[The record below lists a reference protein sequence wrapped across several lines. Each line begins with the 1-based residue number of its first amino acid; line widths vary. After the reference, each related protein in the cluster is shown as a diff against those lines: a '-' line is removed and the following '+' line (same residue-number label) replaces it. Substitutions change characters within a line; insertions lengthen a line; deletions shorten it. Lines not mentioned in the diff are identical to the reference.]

1 MSSSCILANL
11 LVTGGTGQIGSF
23 LCDELVNRENT
34 VLCYDTRASADILRS
49 PTGRIRTF
57 VGDVTDF
64 DGLLEVSRLNSIDCI
79 IHLAALLVLESK
91 EHPSRSYRTNILGT
105 NNVMEVARL
114 LDIAKIIFAS
124 SVTVYGLPKTKTRG
138 VADEDDIPDVPCDPY
153 STSKAAAELMG
164 RFYRDTY
171 GLDITCLRLAGAW
184 GPGRYSGYTGQFN
197 DFIRR
202 VAVDESARIPED
214 FAYTG
219 AKLRWLYVKDVGRC
233 FAHAAESSRPKGY
246 LYNTGSERPFNASE
260 VVRILRSLFPAA
272 EIELTRRDEPT
283 ELSRTVAG
291 PNGLDVDCSRLYRE
305 LGFEPRFDLNSA
317 VKDMVDLER
326 SKLNLSPL

>member
-57 VGDVTDF
+57 V
-64 DGLLEVSRLNSIDCI
+64 
-79 IHLAALLVLESK
+79 
-91 EHPSRSYRTNILGT
+91 
-105 NNVMEVARL
+105 
-114 LDIAKIIFAS
+114 
-124 SVTVYGLPKTKTRG
+124 
-138 VADEDDIPDVPCDPY
+138 
-153 STSKAAAELMG
+153 
-164 RFYRDTY
+164 
-171 GLDITCLRLAGAW
+171 LDITCLRLAGAW

-291 PNGLDVDCSRLYRE
+291 PNGLD
-305 LGFEPRFDLNSA
+305 
-317 VKDMVDLER
+317 
-326 SKLNLSPL
+326 